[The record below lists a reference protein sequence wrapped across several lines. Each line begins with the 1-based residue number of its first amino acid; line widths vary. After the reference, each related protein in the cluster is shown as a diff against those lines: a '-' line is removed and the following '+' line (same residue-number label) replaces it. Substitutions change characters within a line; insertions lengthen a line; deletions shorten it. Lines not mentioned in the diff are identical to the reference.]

1 MAEEQDG
8 IEYADFSDMGKPE
21 LPDEI
26 EESPAANQHLTFAQD
41 INEEESQE
49 ETQQQET
56 DKVEPK
62 AETSKDPK
70 EDTSQNPYWQSKY
83 DREVVAA
90 KQEADKLRQEIDSIK
105 GQLNPPKKEEP
116 LVPPVPPRND
126 DPLEEI
132 RYAREYAEYTNKMN
146 EARFG
151 KMDAYFQT
159 IEQERQQQ
167 KQQAEVSKQR
177 AWQVSQLAQAG
188 LSPEEANQALAD
200 FSQAADTPD
209 KYFKDLAEFWK
220 FKNGQSSKPS
230 KVEQRANR
238 KYELPPLGT
247 ETSESETQKVNPDD
261 AFYQDMQGFIKG
273 NY

>member
-1 MAEEQDG
+1 MAEEEKV
-8 IEYADFSDMGKPE
+8 EYADFSDMGNIP

-26 EESPAANQHLTFAQD
+26 EETQVADQHLTFAQD

-70 EDTSQNPYWQSKY
+70 EDTSKDPYWQSKY
-83 DREVVAA
+83 DREVVTAR
-90 KQEADKLRQEIDSIK
+90 QEAEKLRQEIDSIK

-116 LVPPVPPRND
+116 LVPPVPPRGD

-132 RYAREYAEYTNKMN
+132 RYAREYSEYTDKKN
-146 EARFG
+146 EQRLD
-151 KMDAYFQT
+151 KMDARFQT
-159 IEQERQQQ
+159 IESERQAQKKQVQEDQQ
-167 KQQAEVSKQR
+167 KAYYVGEFVKAGADPQEAT
-177 AWQVSQLAQAG
+177 QVLG
-188 LSPEEANQALAD
+188 RM
-200 FSQAADTPD
+200 SQAYDDPQS
-209 KYFKDLAEFWK
+209 YFKALLEFDR
-220 FKNGQSSKPS
+220 FKNGQTSKPS

-238 KYELPPLGT
+238 KYEIPPLGV
-247 ETSESETQKVNPDD
+247 ETSESGTQKVNPDD